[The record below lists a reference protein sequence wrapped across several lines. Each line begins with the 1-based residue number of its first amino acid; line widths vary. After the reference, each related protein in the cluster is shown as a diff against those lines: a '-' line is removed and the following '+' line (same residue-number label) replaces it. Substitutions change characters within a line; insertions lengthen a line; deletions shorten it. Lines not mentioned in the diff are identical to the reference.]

1 MMSEMLASAEDA
13 NRGIPQHQGETFLSR
28 EGYIVELDDDR
39 WRLSKDIDIAVGSF
53 CKSFPGDSGVF
64 RRVLAFYAKHNAP
77 SHARNLMERV
87 AHYVRELNG
96 SDLFSV
102 ESIISYRAS
111 LDKAHEWYLSST
123 RIFIQQWARLGYPGI
138 PNETLTLLDNLV
150 IKGNEKGRAVQ
161 SMCPDEGPLT
171 DIEMQGVIEAT
182 THAFVQKSLCLSDT
196 CLVMVLAMT
205 GRRPAQ
211 ISALKIKDLI
221 DRSNKYFIN
230 FPRAKQRGMKWR
242 STFKMFAII
251 EDLWLLLNQQ
261 ADEVVEQFCKAL
273 EVKSIPPEIRG
284 ELPLFAKVS
293 DHLSPSDIRSM
304 LSSDQLHITSS
315 EVYFSVRDAGISIG
329 VISERTGFPLH
340 LNPNRFRYTLG
351 TNLAREGQ
359 GEYVIAEALDH
370 SDTQNA
376 GVYVRNI
383 PEIVERINKA
393 VAMQLAPIAQAF
405 RGVLISSESDAL
417 RGGDPSSRISNG
429 KTGVGSCGSYG
440 FCNALAPLACY
451 TCAYFQPWLDG
462 PHEEVLEELIGQ
474 RDRVRDLTGDLKVAS
489 TNDRLILAVSDVIHR
504 CQVAKGVNARG

>member
-1 MMSEMLASAEDA
+1 MSEMLASAVEA
-13 NRGIPQHQGETFLSR
+13 NRVVPQRQGETFLSR
-28 EGYIVELDDDR
+28 EGYVVELGGDR
-39 WRLSKDIDIAVGSF
+39 WRLSKDIDIAIGSF
-53 CKSFPGDSGVF
+53 CKSFPGDSGIF
-64 RRVLAFYAKHNAP
+64 RQVLAFYAKHSAP

-102 ESIISYRAS
+102 ESIISYKAS
-111 LDKAHEWYLSST
+111 LDRNREWYLSSA
-123 RIFIQQWARLGYPGI
+123 RIFIQQWSRMGYSGI
-138 PNETLTLLDNLV
+138 PEETLTLLDNLV

-171 DIEMQGVIEAT
+171 DIEMQGIVEAT
-182 THAFVQKSLCLSDT
+182 THAFVQKRLSLSDT
-196 CLVMVLAMT
+196 CLVMALAMT
-205 GRRPAQ
+205 GRRPGQ
-211 ISALKIKDLI
+211 VSALKIKDLI
-221 DRSNKYFIN
+221 QVGEKYFVN

-242 STFKMFAII
+242 STFKKFSVI

-261 ADEVVEQFCKAL
+261 ADEVTKLFCRAMK
-273 EVKSIPPEIRG
+273 VKSIPPEVRG
-284 ELPLFAKVS
+284 ELPLFPNVG
-293 DHLSPSDIRSM
+293 DHLSPDDIRSV
-304 LSSDQLHITSS
+304 LSSDQLHIPSHDVT
-315 EVYFSVRDAGISIG
+315 VIVRDAAVTLG
-329 VISERTGFPLH
+329 VVSERTGFPLH

-417 RGGDPSSRISNG
+417 RGGDPSSRVTNG
-429 KTGVGSCGSYG
+429 RAGVGNCGSYG

-462 PHEEVLEELIGQ
+462 PHEEVLEGLIEQ

-504 CQVAKGVNARG
+504 CEVAKGVIARG

>member
-1 MMSEMLASAEDA
+1 MSSEVLRPTSAEVKAPIADQA
-13 NRGIPQHQGETFLSR
+13 EIFLSR
-28 EGYIVELDDDR
+28 EGYTVELGSDR
-39 WRLSKDIDIAVGSF
+39 WRLSKDIDIAIGNF
-53 CKSFPGDSGVF
+53 CKGFPGDSGVF
-64 RRVLAFYAKHNAP
+64 RQVLAFYAKHSAP

-96 SDLFSV
+96 KDLFSI

-111 LDKAHEWYLSST
+111 LDKKHEWYLSST
-123 RIFIQQWARLGYPGI
+123 RIFLQQWARLGYPGI
-138 PNETLTLLDNLV
+138 PSETLTLLDNLV

-171 DIEMQGVIEAT
+171 DVEMQGVVEAS
-182 THAFVQKSLCLSDT
+182 THAFAQGRLSLSDT
-196 CLVMVLAMT
+196 CLVMTLAMT

-221 DRSNKYFIN
+221 TGGNKYWIN

-242 STFKMFAII
+242 STFKRFAIV

-261 ADEVVEQFCKAL
+261 ANHVTELFCKRMRVESL
-273 EVKSIPPEIRG
+273 SSEIRA
-284 ELPLFAKVS
+284 ELPLF
-293 DHLSPSDIRSM
+293 PSIGLNFSFADIRES
-304 LSSDQLHITSS
+304 LSSDLLHMPSHD
-315 EVYFSVRDAGISIG
+315 VYVRVRDAGVKIG

-383 PEIVERINKA
+383 PEIVERIEKA
-393 VAMQLAPIAQAF
+393 VALQLAPIAQAF
-405 RGVLISSESDAL
+405 RGVLVSSETDAW
-417 RGGDPSSRISNG
+417 RGSDPSSRISNG
-429 KTGVGSCGSYG
+429 GANVGSCGSFG
-440 FCNALAPLACY
+440 CNALAPIACY
-451 TCAYFQPWLDG
+451 TCAFFQPWVHG
-462 PHEEVLEELIGQ
+462 PHEEVLDSLIAQ

-489 TNDRLILAVSDVIHR
+489 TNDRVILAVCDVIRR
-504 CQVAKGVNARG
+504 CQAAKEVIVRG